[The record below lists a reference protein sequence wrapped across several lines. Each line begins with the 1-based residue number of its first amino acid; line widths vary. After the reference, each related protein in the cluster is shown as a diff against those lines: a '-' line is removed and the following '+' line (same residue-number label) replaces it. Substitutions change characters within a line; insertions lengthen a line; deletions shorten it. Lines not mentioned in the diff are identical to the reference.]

1 MKWQNVLSQCIFVA
15 AVVFGLL
22 TLASCRVATETP
34 AMITVTREPVAGT
47 PSPRASALGT
57 AAPLPIPTAM
67 PATRTRSPAISI
79 DTTALISTPVPT
91 LTIPHL
97 VEYALARLEDNGRCD
112 LPCWWGITPGETRL
126 QAAKDSFGRAFS
138 AGVSRGD
145 GTVNHSARFGIPSA
159 KPEEYTFTLGFIE
172 RGGTIQ
178 VIEVRSDVDEAVPSN
193 RFSTDWQRFSLDQVL
208 SHYGQPTHVELQVK
222 PPLHPN
228 SPPSYL
234 MWIVYENHGF
244 WILYAGRSTY
254 DGKIMHICPSLKT
267 TFGLDLR
274 LQSSK
279 SSTPVFQPEPGAGTR
294 SLEEATGMSLEKFY
308 NTFKNAKEKACLD
321 SASTLPQEP

>member
-1 MKWQNVLSQCIFVA
+1 MRLRNTLLRYIFVM
-15 AVVFGLL
+15 VVSVGLL
-22 TLASCRVATETP
+22 TLASCRTSAETP
-34 AMITVTREPVAGT
+34 TAVSTVPLPLRDTSTPQAPAIGTATPLLLTKASTSTLTPPAITPTL
-47 PSPRASALGT
+47 ASAT
-57 AAPLPIPTAM
+57 STISPT
-67 PATRTRSPAISI
+67 PK
-79 DTTALISTPVPT
+79 PT
-91 LTIPHL
+91 LTRPQL
-97 VEYALARLEDNGRCD
+97 NEYAIQLLKNNGGCN
-112 LPCWWGITPGETRL
+112 LPCWWGIVLGEAKLQDVTSQFGAALVTPRGAHFVILGPDNVE
-126 QAAKDSFGRAFS
+126 DYDFS
-138 AGVSRGD
+138 
-145 GTVNHSARFGIPSA
+145 
-159 KPEEYTFTLGFIE
+159 LGFT
-172 RGGTIQ
+172 GQDQSIQ
-178 VIEVRSDVDEAVPSN
+178 AIEVRWNVNEAVLSN
-193 RFSTDWQRFSLDQVL
+193 RFTVDWQRFSLDQIL
-208 SHYGQPTHVELQVK
+208 SKYGQPTHVELQVK

-274 LQSSK
+274 LQSPE
-279 SSTPVFQPEPGAGTR
+279 SSVPVFQPEPGAGTR